1 MTVAIVQYNAGNIF
15 SVSMA
20 LTRLGVP
27 FVVSDDPKVLTS
39 ASRVIFP
46 GVGEAGCAMGF
57 LRARGLDTVIA
68 DLKQPVLGICLGFQL
83 MCEWSEESDTTCLKI
98 FSTKARR
105 FTPNSDG
112 DRLKIPHIGWNVISD
127 LSHPIFA
134 GLPPTPY
141 VYFVHSYRVDRTHE
155 SIATCS
161 YGSEFSA
168 AAARRNFVGVQF
180 HPEKSGDVGER
191 IIKNFLEWQI

>member
-27 FVVSDDPKVLTS
+27 FVVSDDAAVLTS

-46 GVGEAGCAMGF
+46 GVGEAGSAMAF

-68 DLKQPVLGICLGFQL
+68 ELKRPVLGICLGFQL
-83 MCEWSEESDTTCLKI
+83 MCEWSEESDTTCLNI

-105 FTPNSDG
+105 FTADADG
-112 DRLKIPHIGWNVISD
+112 ERLKIPHIGWNIISD

-134 GLPPTPY
+134 GLPPSPY
-141 VYFVHSYRVDRTHE
+141 VYFVHSYRVDILAE
-155 SIATCS
+155 SIATCR
-161 YGSEFSA
+161 YGAEFSA
-168 AAARRNFVGVQF
+168 ASARKNFVGVQF
-180 HPEKSGDVGER
+180 HPEKSGQIGEI
-191 IIKNFLEWQI
+191 IIKNFLEWQV